1 MPLQYKFPIKHIAI
15 LRRFKIGSHDVAMCD
30 TASPCSA
37 LIDTGTSSI
46 WMPFSYG
53 IALLFILS
61 DEVSTL
67 KMYALRLSFSGNSE
81 VN

>member
-1 MPLQYKFPIKHIAI
+1 MPLQYQLSSKRIAI
-15 LRRFKIGSHDVAMCD
+15 LRRFKFGLRDGAMCD

-37 LIDTGTSSI
+37 IIDTGATSI

-53 IALLFILS
+53 ISLLVILS
-61 DEVSTL
+61 EYVSTL